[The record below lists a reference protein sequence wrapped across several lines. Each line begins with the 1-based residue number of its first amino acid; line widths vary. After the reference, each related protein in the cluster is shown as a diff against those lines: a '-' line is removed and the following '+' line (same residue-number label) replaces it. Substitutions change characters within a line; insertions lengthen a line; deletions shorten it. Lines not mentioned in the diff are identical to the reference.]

1 MTYQSLI
8 SPLALTAGT
17 GLYGNVSVPA
27 AIGINVAFVTQATT
41 YDSGLAANLVFS
53 VNLAATSPALAISS
67 ATLTRLK
74 TIGRTV
80 APALG
85 DTFPANVTATI
96 ANSMAVGQ
104 MVSVGQSYISNVPK
118 FLQAFGTADGYIG
131 LTNQIIE
138 SVVNA
143 NNYLGPTFT
152 SMDDLITANLS
163 RVNAALQPFGEDLGN
178 LGELIN
184 FERTEF
190 FGTPAA
196 LLGQISLVGNMID
209 GVTPCL
215 MDSLRAQGLTDQ
227 NIEDLVSFNIQSL
240 LNPNGLTPVQYDELQ
255 RRAYPAL
262 VATTG
267 PCLEE
272 ITDILDIAVPVTTA
286 ADLLD
291 PVVIFPNSFASLT
304 FPTPVGDQLIFN
316 EDGSVNSIVEPILN
330 SGTITPNGCDQ
341 LAKIIPPSQ
350 AAANRALQLS
360 FAQVSGL
367 NNITLPQLAAALR

>member
-17 GLYGNVSVPA
+17 GLYGNISVPSA
-27 AIGINVAFVTQATT
+27 LGINTAFVTQVAT
-41 YDSGLAANLVFS
+41 YESGLTANLIFS
-53 VNLAATSPALAISS
+53 VNKAATDLSLSISPA
-67 ATLTRLK
+67 TLNKLK
-74 TIGRTV
+74 TIGSTV

-85 DTFPANVTATI
+85 DTFPANVTANI
-96 ANSMAVGQ
+96 ANSMAAAQ
-104 MVSVGQSYISNVPK
+104 MVTVGASYISSIPK
-118 FLQAFGTADGYIG
+118 FIQAFGTADGYIG
-131 LTNQIIE
+131 LTNQVIE

-152 SMDDLITANLS
+152 TMDDLITANLS
-163 RVNAALQPFGEDLGN
+163 RVNLALQPFGEDLSNLGN
-178 LGELIN
+178 LVDL
-184 FERTEF
+184 ERTEF

-196 LLGQISLVGNMID
+196 LVAQISVIGNMVN

-215 MDSLRAQGLTDQ
+215 MDNLRAQGLTDQ
-227 NIEDLVSFNIQSL
+227 DIENLVSFNVQSL
-240 LNPNGLTPVQYDELQ
+240 LNPEGLTPVEFDELQ

-272 ITDILDIAVPVTTA
+272 ITDILDVTVPVNTA
-286 ADLLD
+286 ADLLN

-304 FPTPVGDQLIFN
+304 FPTPSGDQLIFN
-316 EDGSVNSIVEPILN
+316 TDGSVNSDVEPILN
-330 SGTITPNGCDQ
+330 SGSVTPNGCDQ
-341 LAKIIPPSQ
+341 LAKIIPPDQ

-367 NNITLPQLAAALR
+367 ASVKLPQLADALK